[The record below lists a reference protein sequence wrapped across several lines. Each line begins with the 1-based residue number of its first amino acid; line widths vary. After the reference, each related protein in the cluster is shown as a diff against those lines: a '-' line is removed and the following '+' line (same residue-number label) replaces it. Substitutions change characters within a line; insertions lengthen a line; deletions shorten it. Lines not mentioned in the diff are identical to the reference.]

1 MFSDVNCSFVRK
13 TENVTDVQC
22 AGRFQTGQQAE
33 EKVMVSLE
41 QETDLPVLFSGFFQ
55 KHLVDKAVDVL
66 LRSKRDTRAGS
77 FLHAVHTLKSKP
89 SCGRSRQ

>member
-1 MFSDVNCSFVRK
+1 MPAGFRLASRLKRK
-13 TENVTDVQC
+13 S
-22 AGRFQTGQQAE
+22 
-33 EKVMVSLE
+33 MVSLE